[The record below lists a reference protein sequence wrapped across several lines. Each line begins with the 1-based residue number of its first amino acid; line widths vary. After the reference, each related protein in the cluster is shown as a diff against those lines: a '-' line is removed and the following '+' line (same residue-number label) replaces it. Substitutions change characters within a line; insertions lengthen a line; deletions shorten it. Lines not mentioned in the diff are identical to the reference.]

1 MKRLVLTVLIVAAAC
16 RREAPTAAPTPAPT
30 PVVTPVAP
38 APPPEPLPV
47 VTPDAAVADVVDAA
61 APVD

>member
-30 PVVTPVAP
+30 PVVTPVAVP

-47 VTPDAAVADVVDAA
+47 VTPDAAVAVVDAA